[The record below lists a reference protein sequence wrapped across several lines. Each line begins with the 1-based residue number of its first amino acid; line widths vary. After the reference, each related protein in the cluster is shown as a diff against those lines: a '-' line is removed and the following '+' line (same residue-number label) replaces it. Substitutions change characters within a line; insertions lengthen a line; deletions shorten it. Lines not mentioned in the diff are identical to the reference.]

1 VSNPIAFDFAEEITA
16 PRRRP
21 RVVIRRP
28 TNIKPRQAKITV
40 EVEPMIDLPVG
51 NGRLADER
59 GFVHKK
65 ILGLVGKAAGI
76 ASTIGIPGA
85 SVVAKGAQFFA
96 RPPGR
101 PGGFV
106 PRTELPRGITIGSEA
121 EKRGGALA
129 KGLIPDSV
137 LGRCIDPR
145 LVMADDGHCVAPGS
159 GHFREHFGGT
169 SGVGA
174 VPVGEAVMGRYGAAL
189 RPGSMVID
197 RAVCLKGMQLGND
210 GLCYNK
216 SQISNKQRQ
225 WPAGRKPLLSGGD
238 MRAISIAAR
247 AGRRLEGATK
257 RLQRL
262 GMMKKPA
269 PRRVGGARHQR
280 LLEAHTK

>member
-1 VSNPIAFDFAEEITA
+1 MASPIAFDFAEEIT
-16 PRRRP
+16 PRQRRP
-21 RVVIRRP
+21 RVVIARP
-28 TNIKPRQAKITV
+28 RPRKQITS
-40 EVEPMIDLPVG
+40 EVSPMIDLPVG

-59 GFVHKK
+59 GFVHKSF
-65 ILGLVGKAAGI
+65 LGKLVRKAVTTVVPA
-76 ASTIGIPGA
+76 IGIGEQ
-85 SVVAKGAQFFA
+85 VLGV
-96 RPPGR
+96 GR
-101 PGGFV
+101 SLFRGGTRSNQFV
-106 PRTELPRGITIGSEA
+106 PRTELSRGITIGSEA
-121 EKRGGALA
+121 EKRSGALA
-129 KGLIPDSV
+129 KFDIPDSV

-145 LVMADDGHCVAPGS
+145 LVMAPDGHCVAPGS
-159 GHFREHFGGT
+159 GHFRQHFGGE

-210 GLCYNK
+210 GLCYNR

-262 GMMKKPA
+262 GMMKKAA

-280 LLEAHTK
+280 LLEAHTTK